1 MGFGQNFFRSAAET
15 LPKGAALGIEVAKIK
30 TDKAQDFEEKKRQR
44 ELKKKSSFDKAI
56 ESGTFLMGLTKNPA
70 SLSKGFQTIGN
81 AIPDEY
87 PEAKAAM
94 KAFSLAVIRDPQK
107 VAEAW
112 KQVRDYQKFANE
124 DDNAGAA
131 VSLSKFELLASDLG
145 IEAAQIIDAMG
156 KGINDFNKTRSDAA
170 MRSKKR
176 DFELEQSTQQT
187 KYFHSLRNLVSSL
200 EQAKKYDKNT
210 ADLEKNIFRIVDLMQ
225 IQASKSGSPEFINN
239 TTAKLRAIAPDFI
252 ADVAGEVRRTAIA
265 KEAGKP
271 AKERK
276 LSQDIVNVLAGSQ
289 FNVKPEDATPKQIDA
304 ASKIVFNK
312 KLQLEKE
319 KFTELQ
325 LEKAKGQLS
334 PSVIARHVDPHGNR
348 AKAGLTLEG
357 AILGEYVPVTEAD
370 QKEART
376 AKTVDAALDSIEKR
390 MLAVFKD
397 TTALNRYPIKVLTN
411 GYAVFALNE
420 QGRNIRRYEA
430 AKEVLLA
437 TIGRAVGEQK
447 FTDDDAKRVRKGFA
461 KVFPVPDTK
470 ELAIELMKDLRDTV
484 AGMLARPRTT
494 ASTGK
499 GGSGQV
505 EGFDLTTS
513 EGLLGFFE
521 TPVGK
526 KKDKKKDKN

>member
-1 MGFGQNFFRSAAET
+1 MVNFGQMLGGLGQAGQET
-15 LPKGAALGIEVAKIK
+15 VQGFLAGRQIK
-30 TDKAQDFEEKKRQR
+30 QGNDFEEKKKQR
-44 ELKKKSSFDKAI
+44 ELKKKSSFEKAI
-56 ESGTFLMGLTKNPA
+56 ESGKLLLGLTKNPGK
-70 SLSKGFQTIGN
+70 LSNGFQIIGN
-81 AIPDEY
+81 AIPDEF

-94 KAFSLAVIRDPQK
+94 EAFAQASLRDPEK
-107 VAEAW
+107 VEAAW
-112 KQVRDYQKFANE
+112 KYVADYQKMASAGDE
-124 DDNAGAA
+124 AGAA
-131 VSLSKFELLASDLG
+131 VALGKFELATSDLG
-145 IEAAQIIDAMG
+145 IPAAQLLDAMG

-170 MRSKKR
+170 VRSKQK

-187 KYFHSLRNLVSSL
+187 KDFHSLRNLVSSL
-200 EQAKKYDKNT
+200 EQAKKDDQNT
-210 ADLEKNIFRIVDLMQ
+210 ADLEKKIFRIVDLMQ

-239 TTAKLRAIAPDFI
+239 TTATLRAIAPDFI
-252 ADVAGEVRRTAIA
+252 ADVAGEVSRTATA

-271 AKERK
+271 AKVRK
-276 LSQDIVNVLAGSQ
+276 LSQDLVDVLAGNQ
-289 FNVKPEDATPKQIDA
+289 FKVKPEDATPEQIDA

-319 KFTELQ
+319 KFTALQ

-334 PSVIARHVDPHGNR
+334 PNVIARLVDPHGNR

-397 TTALNRYPIKVLTN
+397 TTKLNRYPIKVLTN
-411 GYAVFALNE
+411 GYGWYFLNE

-437 TIGRAVGEQK
+437 TIGKAIGEDK
-447 FTDDDAKRVRKGFA
+447 FTDDDAKRIRKGFA
-461 KVFPVPDTK
+461 RVFPVPDTK
-470 ELAIELMKDLRDTV
+470 ELAIELMQDLRNTV

-494 ASTGK
+494 AGTGK
-499 GGSGQV
+499 GGSG
-505 EGFDLTTS
+505 EADGYDLTTAD
-513 EGLLGFFE
+513 GLLGF
-521 TPVGK
+521 VGK
-526 KKDKKKDKN
+526 NKDKEKDEN